1 MFRSEAQLA
10 RACRALCRQA
20 GLERMWSPAGPT
32 AEAIDIIEAQG
43 GPLSSGE
50 RVVLFAA
57 WAFWNSASNATLAD
71 VIYRLDD
78 TNLRAIATLM
88 LALAQG
94 DHAIDRWIAVHTDGS
109 HRRD

>member
-1 MFRSEAQLA
+1 
-10 RACRALCRQA
+10 
-20 GLERMWSPAGPT
+20 MWTPTGPT
-32 AEAIDIIEAQG
+32 PEAIALLEARG

-57 WAFWNSASNATLAD
+57 WAFWNGADNATLAD

-94 DHAIDRWIAVHTDGS
+94 AHAIDQWIAAS
-109 HRRD
+109 ENRDIGQ

>member
-1 MFRSEAQLA
+1 L
-10 RACRALCRQA
+10 
-20 GLERMWSPAGPT
+20 WTPTGPT
-32 AEAIDIIEAQG
+32 TEAIEILDAQG

-57 WAFWNSASNATLAD
+57 WAFWNGATDATLAD

-94 DHAIDRWIAVHTDGS
+94 GHAIDKWIAASESRHPGQ
-109 HRRD
+109 